1 MEGAG
6 MKKGDLL
13 FVYGT
18 LRKGERADLSRS
30 SHSMCVDFV
39 GEDRINGEMYNLG
52 WYPGL
57 KTTTR
62 EFVKPDEPIV
72 EGDVFR
78 IRSSSVVPFL
88 DAYEGYP
95 NLYNRIETRTASGKV
110 VWVYT
115 YNHAVSESQLVR
127 AGNWRQ
133 RIEQGAAA

>member
-1 MEGAG
+1 

-39 GEDRINGEMYNLG
+39 GEDSINGEIYNLG

-57 KTTTR
+57 KYTTDDFNT
-62 EFVKPDEPIV
+62 EFPTV

-115 YNHAVSESQLVR
+115 YNHAVSEGQLVR
-127 AGNWRQ
+127 AGNWRE
-133 RIEQGAAA
+133 RIEQEAAA